1 MISVVMGM
9 TRESRQD
16 LSSRVGMESREQV
29 ALEEARIA
37 HRTSSAEAGEKSD
50 KHVWWKRRIR
60 MQNVIRRRDIR
71 NSGAKLSNFIIKKF

>member
-1 MISVVMGM
+1 M

-16 LSSRVGMESREQV
+16 LSSRVGMKSMEQV

-50 KHVWWKRRIR
+50 N
-60 MQNVIRRRDIR
+60 M
-71 NSGAKLSNFIIKKF
+71 L